1 MDNVNLSGL
10 EDAISAANELLK
22 TVKDSTR
29 DLNKAFE
36 QASGQAE
43 QPQAIQMLQAKVNRL
58 INKALTG
65 VDVTADINTLIN
77 ESKNIK

>member
-43 QPQAIQMLQAKVNRL
+43 QPQAVQMLQAKVNRL
-58 INKALTG
+58 INKALSG
-65 VDVTADINTLIN
+65 QDVTADINTLIN

>member
-10 EDAISAANELLK
+10 EDAINAANELLK

-43 QPQAIQMLQAKVNRL
+43 QPQAVQTLQAKVNRL